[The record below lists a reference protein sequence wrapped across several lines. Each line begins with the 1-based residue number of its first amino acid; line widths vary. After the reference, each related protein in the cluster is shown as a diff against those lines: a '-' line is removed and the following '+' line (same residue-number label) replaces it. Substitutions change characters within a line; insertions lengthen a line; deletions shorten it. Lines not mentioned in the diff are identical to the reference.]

1 MKAILFAVSCWLGIG
16 FAFAYRADAP
26 DAAHFRKLIRQL
38 DSERFGEREAA
49 AQELDRLDRA
59 ALPYLQQALDDK
71 PSLEV
76 RRRLETLVQTI
87 RQRDPE
93 YRRSLCDALI
103 QQLDCYRN
111 DQAGRA
117 ARELRSLGPLA
128 VESLRAA
135 MKDRDRS
142 PAVRAASSSLLQEI
156 LRALDLP
163 VQPTDELDLK
173 KPCPPTK

>member
-26 DAAHFRKLIRQL
+26 DAAHFQKLIRQL
-38 DSERFGEREAA
+38 DSGRFGEREAA

-59 ALPYLQQALDDK
+59 ALPHLQQALDGR

-76 RRRLETLVQTI
+76 RRRVEALMQLI
-87 RQRDPE
+87 RHRDPE

-117 ARELRSLGPLA
+117 AHELRSLGPLA
-128 VESLRAA
+128 VDSLRLAA
-135 MKDRDRS
+135 KDRDRS
-142 PAVRAASSSLLQEI
+142 PAVRAASSKLLLEI
-156 LRALDLP
+156 LRGLDLP
-163 VQPTDELDLK
+163 VLPADEPDLQ